1 MKLINIG
8 FGNLISAE
16 RIISIVSP
24 ESAPI
29 KRMVQDVREKGLLI
43 DASFGRSTKSVIVM
57 DSGNVVLSALPPET
71 LAAVSEIKLNREMAM
86 KMNDK
91 GRLFVISG
99 PSGAGKSTVVF
110 KAIEGRDDM
119 CFSTSVT
126 TRKPRPNEV
135 DGREYFFV
143 DLDRFREMVENDEL
157 LEHAEYVANSYGTPR
172 KYVEDKLESGLNV
185 LLDIEVQGAR
195 QIKAKKPDAVFV
207 FIIPPSMEELRRRL
221 VARGTDSERAIEARL
236 IRARQ
241 EYAEA
246 DFYDYIIVNDDA
258 ERAAKELSAIITA
271 ERCKAENRINF
282 LKEA

>member
-1 MKLINIG
+1 
-8 FGNLISAE
+8 
-16 RIISIVSP
+16 
-24 ESAPI
+24 
-29 KRMVQDVREKGLLI
+29 
-43 DASFGRSTKSVIVM
+43 
-57 DSGNVVLSALPPET
+57 
-71 LAAVSEIKLNREMAM
+71 
-86 KMNDK
+86 MNDK

-110 KAIEGRDDM
+110 KAIEGRNDM

-143 DLDRFREMVENDEL
+143 DLDRFKEMVENDEL

-172 KYVEDKLESGLNV
+172 KYVEDKLDSGLNV
-185 LLDIEVQGAR
+185 VLDIEVQGAR

-258 ERAAKELSAIITA
+258 ERAAKEFSAIITA